1 MFKTDYKVSINSFL
15 WEKALEK
22 LKSDFKMNLT
32 QTDAMMIILLLNLY
46 KCKSEIRSSD
56 NRYLALEHPSELCEQ
71 AYEKKTISIYSKLI
85 AELKLVH
92 PNSTI
97 DQIVDEALA
106 NFIVTEISFY
116 TDEISPLYTIV
127 GSKNHTMQKVTA
139 RAVNDMK
146 LDTESTTLIDACCAT
161 GALYFGLKTYNWKEV
176 ILNDLNSLRT
186 NFLNVIKN
194 KPIKLIAKLL
204 ETDFSFISTP
214 ETKNPVLQEYK
225 SSLYDYEQKRTR
237 YHKVDCN
244 VDIAYKMFIVQCID
258 KKHIESEHEIMK
270 RIARFLPA
278 HLKLQNA
285 IITQEDALTYLKS
298 ETTDKLVLLDVPYI
312 ASESTCGIVDYDHDK
327 FHKKVAQHLH
337 EAKIP
342 FLYYCR
348 STPPKSNFKLSGEDA
363 IKIMKMKLGRYFFD
377 KGFFFEKVH
386 LANDTELLISN
397 RHYSTEQFTWDDFEM
412 DLT

>member
-22 LKSDFKMNLT
+22 LKSDFKMNLI
-32 QTDAMMIILLLNLY
+32 QTEAMMIILLLNLY
-46 KCKSEIRSSD
+46 KCKSDMRSRD
-56 NRYLALEHPSELCEQ
+56 NLYLAVEHPSELCEQ

-127 GSKNHTMQKVTA
+127 GSKNHTMQKATA

-161 GALYFGLKTYNWKEV
+161 GALFFGLKTYNWKEV
-176 ILNDLNSLRT
+176 ILNDLNPLRT
-186 NFLNVIKN
+186 NFLNVLKLQ
-194 KPIKLIAKLL
+194 PLKLIKRLL

-214 ETKNPVLQEYK
+214 KTKNPVLQEYK
-225 SSLYDYEQKRTR
+225 HSLDVYSINRGK

-244 VDIAYKMFIVQCID
+244 VEIAYKMFIVQCID
-258 KKHIESEHEIMK
+258 KQHIETEKEILK
-270 RIARFLPA
+270 RMSRFLPA

-285 IITQEDALTYLKS
+285 TITQEDALTYLKS

-312 ASESTCGIVDYDHDK
+312 ASESACGISGYDYDK
-327 FHKKVAQHLH
+327 FHTKVAHHLQKA
-337 EAKIP
+337 EFP

-348 STPPKSNFKLSGEDA
+348 STPPKSNFKHSGEDA
-363 IKIMKMKLGRYFFD
+363 TKIMKMKLGRYFFD

-386 LANDTELLISN
+386 LSNDTELIISN
-397 RHYSTEQFTWDDFEM
+397 RHHSTEQFTWDDFEM
-412 DLT
+412 NLT